1 MTNYELIQMESR
13 NGQTFE
19 VRCVGIHHD
28 APDEGYQRVTSED
41 DVAQCS
47 EVVWALYGADPRYV
61 PMHLE
66 DFPTREEA
74 LASMERYVRRFDE
87 MRDLIKKQREA

>member
-1 MTNYELIQMESR
+1 MTNYELISIESR
-13 NGQTFE
+13 NGQRFE

-28 APDEGYQRVTSED
+28 DPDGGYQLVTSDD

-47 EVVWALYGADPRYV
+47 KVVWALYGADPGYV
-61 PMHLE
+61 LMHLD

-74 LASMERYVRRFDE
+74 LASMDRYVRRFDK
-87 MRDLIKKQREA
+87 MHDLINKQSEV